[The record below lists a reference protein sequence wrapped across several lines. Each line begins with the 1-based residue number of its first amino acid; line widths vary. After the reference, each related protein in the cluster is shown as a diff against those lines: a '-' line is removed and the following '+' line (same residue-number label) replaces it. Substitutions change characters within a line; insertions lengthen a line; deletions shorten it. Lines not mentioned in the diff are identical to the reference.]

1 MIDRALISI
10 CRHHRVRA
18 ALGNV
23 SFGSIKGRFTGGWRN
38 MLFGSEEDNS
48 DVTDEHYLQM
58 LKYKPIPRWWFTFIL
73 IAAFAM
79 AQATNYAGKSG
90 MPWWCLI
97 VILIIAFVVSFDRPE
112 FARPTSSDPISTL
125 PFSVHCRLQFLG
137 RYPRFHPVRIWRN
150 RSLPNVGILHFAR

>member
-1 MIDRALISI
+1 MLSKSWLYREPSLLSTAYSKRLDD
-10 CRHHRVRA
+10 HRVRA

-23 SFGSIKGRFTGGWRN
+23 SFGSIKGRFTNGWRN
-38 MLFGSEEDNS
+38 MIFGSEDDNS

-73 IAAFAM
+73 VGAFAM

-97 VILIIAFVVSFDRPE
+97 VILIIAFVVSN
-112 FARPTSSDPISTL
+112 ARFGHVSDQVSDIP
-125 PFSVHCRLQFLG
+125 
-137 RYPRFHPVRIWRN
+137 YPVA
-150 RSLPNVGILHFAR
+150 L

>member
-1 MIDRALISI
+1 
-10 CRHHRVRA
+10 
-18 ALGNV
+18 
-23 SFGSIKGRFTGGWRN
+23 
-38 MLFGSEEDNS
+38 MLFGGEDDNS

-97 VILIIAFVVSFDRPE
+97 VILIIAFVVSVD
-112 FARPTSSDPISTL
+112 
-125 PFSVHCRLQFLG
+125 Q
-137 RYPRFHPVRIWRN
+137 RIRT
-150 RSLPNVGILHFAR
+150 PNIV

>member
-1 MIDRALISI
+1 LLGLD
-10 CRHHRVRA
+10 RVRA

-23 SFGSIKGRFTGGWRN
+23 SLGSIKSRFTGGWRN
-38 MLFGSEEDNS
+38 MLFGGEDDNS

-97 VILIIAFVVSFDRPE
+97 VILIIAFVVSVD
-112 FARPTSSDPISTL
+112 
-125 PFSVHCRLQFLG
+125 Q
-137 RYPRFHPVRIWRN
+137 RIRT
-150 RSLPNVGILHFAR
+150 PNIV